1 MVSRFGLMLD
11 VLGRLGVRSRPER
24 SEARRVALTVP
35 PVCPIHAEEAEA
47 VPPPTHFPRSEPTN
61 SAIEPEVA
69 ALVGGGEAFQGLEG
83 VRIGFEHGGGHGCVE
98 AADILGW
105 QEGEGGVGQG
115 LAFGGDGP
123 GAALGLGGCA
133 HFGLSVAGEGR
144 DASGSEWAGAA
155 DVVDVVGV
163 AGGKIFENVC
173 DWVRVALMKRVPL
186 AGAGRPERRL
196 RGA

>member
-1 MVSRFGLMLD
+1 MLD

-115 LAFGGDGP
+115 L
-123 GAALGLGGCA
+123 GLGGCA

-163 AGGKIFENVC
+163 AGGKIFEDGG
-173 DWVRVALMKRVPL
+173 DWVP
-186 AGAGRPERRL
+186 PRL
-196 RGA
+196 YATRI